1 MRKSN
6 MRKWVVFRLVAGS
19 VLLLGLSLSML
30 LSGGSS
36 ALASARSS
44 VATPPPDK
52 QVYCKT
58 YEQALAAKLKVT
70 MAELAA
76 ANKSALQTT
85 IQKAYTNGDITKEQ
99 ETNLLSK
106 VEKFGSDPCADLAM
120 AAASLPASEMFAQA
134 HQAIVTAVAGAVNL
148 PPATLEQDLAS
159 GQSVEQ
165 IAAAQ
170 HVSLETVN
178 AAYLG
183 AVQTQLKSA
192 VASGMIT
199 QSQSDAAYAQIQG
212 AVSHGKYPLLHAHK

>member
-1 MRKSN
+1 MRN
-6 MRKWVVFRLVAGS
+6 WVVFRLVLGS
-19 VLLLGLSLSML
+19 VLLLGLALSTL

-52 QVYCKT
+52 QMYGRT
-58 YEQALAAKLKVT
+58 YEQALASHLKVT
-70 MAELAA
+70 VAQLAA

-106 VEKFGSDPCADLAM
+106 VAKFGSDPCADLAS
-120 AAASLPASEMFAQA
+120 AAASLPESKMFAQA
-134 HQAIVTAVAGAVNL
+134 HQAVVTAVAGAVNL

-159 GQSVEQ
+159 GQSVAQ

-192 VASGMIT
+192 VSNGTIT
-199 QSQSDAAYAQIQG
+199 QSQSDAAYSQIQG
-212 AVSHGKYPLLHAHK
+212 AVSRGKYPLLHAHK